1 MSSRS
6 RAADPPALVPR
17 LRVLHR
23 GAIALGPGKLELL
36 EAIVRTG
43 TLAAAA
49 RELEMSYMRAWQ
61 LLRTMNAAFRAPL
74 VELRRGGVEGGGAR
88 LTPLGERVVA
98 LYRQMD
104 RASRR
109 ASEPAW
115 ARLRRLLR

>member
-6 RAADPPALVPR
+6 RTADPPALVPR
-17 LRVLHR
+17 LRVIHR

-61 LLRTMNAAFRAPL
+61 LLRTMNAAFRSPL
-74 VELRRGGVEGGGAR
+74 VELRRGGVEGGGAS

-98 LYRQMD
+98 LYRRMD

>member
-1 MSSRS
+1 MSTR
-6 RAADPPALVPR
+6 RPAAASPTLVPR

-36 EAIVRTG
+36 EAIVGTG

-49 RELEMSYMRAWQ
+49 RELGMSYMRAWQ
-61 LLRTMNAAFRAPL
+61 LLRTMNAAFRSPL
-74 VELRRGGVEGGGAR
+74 VELRRGGADGGGAR

-98 LYRQMD
+98 LYREMD

>member
-1 MSSRS
+1 
-6 RAADPPALVPR
+6 VI
-17 LRVLHR
+17 HR

-61 LLRTMNAAFRAPL
+61 LLRTMNAAFRSPL
-74 VELRRGGVEGGGAR
+74 VELRRGGVEGGGAS

-98 LYRQMD
+98 LSRRMD

-115 ARLRRLLR
+115 ARLRRL